1 MAASLASLGV
11 LLVLAAP
18 APTAAL
24 KVTPVQKVLEMLSE
38 MKAKGISEME
48 AEQKLFRE
56 YTEWVDDETTR
67 LGFEIKTAK
76 SDIEELVAFIEKAD
90 NDVAQ
95 LAAAIAE
102 LEAEIAGLEADQANA
117 TEIRNADHEEY

>member
-1 MAASLASLGV
+1 MAGTAVMWLMSLAIV
-11 LLVLAAP
+11 AAP
-18 APTAAL
+18 GVAAV

-95 LAAAIAE
+95 LAAAMAR
-102 LEAEIAGLEADQANA
+102 LDLVVGVLS
-117 TEIRNADHEEY
+117 